1 MSIALLA
8 SARSLEPLDRRSA
21 RLGGWVGVTGWLRC
35 ALCAIGMALLAGPT
49 WAGGVHADVPAS
61 PDARVKYLLYM
72 NGLGLETAGPRA
84 QAYQYRDIL
93 DALAGRGFEVIGEQR
108 ASVRADAYAE
118 KVAGQVKALLGAG
131 VPASHITVAG
141 HSKGGMITMLV
152 MAMVRN
158 PEVAYVNFAGCGQ
171 PGSGFEG
178 FQRFG
183 QARGP
188 MAQGILLSAYDRDDR
203 IAGSCKAALDRMTK
217 AKVTE
222 RVLDVGGGH
231 EAFYTPKA
239 SWLDVL
245 QGWAERRGP

>member
-1 MSIALLA
+1 
-8 SARSLEPLDRRSA
+8 
-21 RLGGWVGVTGWLRC
+21 VG
-35 ALCAIGMALLAGPT
+35 A
-49 WAGGVHADVPAS
+49 
-61 PDARVKYLLYM
+61 KYLFYM
-72 NGLGLETAGPRA
+72 HGLGLETAGPRA
-84 QAYQYRDIL
+84 QAYQYRSIL

-108 ASVRADAYAE
+108 TAVRVDVYAE

-141 HSKGGMITMLV
+141 HSKGGMITMMV

-158 PEVAYVNFAGCGQ
+158 PEVAYVNFAGCGL

-183 QARGP
+183 QVRGP
-188 MAQGILLSAYDRDDR
+188 MAQGILLSAYDRSDR
-203 IAGSCKAALDRMTK
+203 IAGSCKAALDRMTN

-222 RVLDVGGGH
+222 RVLDIGGGH

-239 SWLDVL
+239 AWLDVL
-245 QGWAERRGP
+245 QGWAERRGS